1 MPEGAGGS
9 GCGSFGLILIDYVH
23 RHQRS
28 GGRWPSTVHVEPTAP
43 AAAPSPPAV
52 APRRPIPP
60 LVILGPRA
68 SGVSSAAA
76 PIHAPPS
83 PSVGVRRVAITHLNS
98 RPTGKSRPT
107 DRIDPRRRDGCAH
120 RVMGYSWSQ
129 SRRSGAAWLASYCRR
144 TEGVDKSGGFFGR
157 RPSLTFRG
165 AMVDEKS
172 MNLHPLK
179 VHPGQFECAEHDG
192 GGEKC

>member
-1 MPEGAGGS
+1 MPEGTGGS
-9 GCGSFGLILIDYVH
+9 GCGSFGLMLIYYVH
-23 RHQRS
+23 RHRRR

-43 AAAPSPPAV
+43 AAAPSPPAA
-52 APRRPIPP
+52 APRRTIPS
-60 LVILGPRA
+60 LVILGPPA
-68 SGVSSAAA
+68 SGVSASAA
-76 PIHAPPS
+76 PFHAPPLAECGGAEGCNS
-83 PSVGVRRVAITHLNS
+83 HLNS
-98 RPTGKSRPT
+98 RPTVKSRPT

-144 TEGVDKSGGFFGR
+144 TEGVDKSGGVFRR
-157 RPSLTFRG
+157 RPSSTFRG
-165 AMVDEKS
+165 ALVDEKS

-192 GGEKC
+192 GG